1 MTPFI
6 DSKMTMVPDH
16 GLFSNGWRMTEAII
30 QTIDQINY
38 PVVGTG
44 DNFRETFSM
53 IIQSKLSNV

>member
-16 GLFSNGWRMTEAII
+16 GLFSNGWRMTKAII
-30 QTIDQINY
+30 QTIDQSNS

-44 DNFRETFSM
+44 DSFRDPFSM
-53 IIQSKLSNV
+53 IIQLKLSNV